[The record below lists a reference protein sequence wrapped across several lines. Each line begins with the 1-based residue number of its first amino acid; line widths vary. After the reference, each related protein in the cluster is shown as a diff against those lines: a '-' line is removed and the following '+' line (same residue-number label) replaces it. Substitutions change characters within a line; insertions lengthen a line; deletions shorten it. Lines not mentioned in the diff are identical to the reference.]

1 MLPNELKI
9 YIYEY
14 CCSPT
19 KVLLNK
25 VFKWNFY
32 TFNPLQN
39 CIKFRKENH
48 PLTFWFNSN
57 QNLALPLI
65 ALRNVRNRNRNI
77 NVIPDEI
84 RTPIKFITIYPHY

>member
-32 TFNPLQN
+32 AFNPLQN
-39 CIKFRKENH
+39 LPITNKPKGIYIYSFALSPVGLN
-48 PLTFWFNSN
+48 FW
-57 QNLALPLI
+57 
-65 ALRNVRNRNRNI
+65 
-77 NVIPDEI
+77 
-84 RTPIKFITIYPHY
+84 Y